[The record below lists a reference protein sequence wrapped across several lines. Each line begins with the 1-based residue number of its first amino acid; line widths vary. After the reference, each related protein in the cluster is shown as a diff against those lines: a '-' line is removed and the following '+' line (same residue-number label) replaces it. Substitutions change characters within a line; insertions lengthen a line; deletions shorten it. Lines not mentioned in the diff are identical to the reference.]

1 VPYPDAGV
9 CANANEVY
17 VTFNERVVTEWG
29 DVVKVV
35 GSAPELG
42 GWDVSKAVGMS
53 ASGYSQGRPIWS
65 ITVPIVKA
73 AGGGAVAYK
82 YVRVKAGGQVVW
94 EADPNRSLSLAGA
107 GVSRRECNGEGGGG
121 EQPGGAC
128 AAMKVDDVWR

>member
-1 VPYPDAGV
+1 VPYPDAAA
-9 CANANEVY
+9 CADANEVY
-17 VTFNERVVTEWG
+17 VTFTERVVTEWG
-29 DVVKVV
+29 DAVKVV

-42 GWDVSKAVGMS
+42 AWDVGRAVAMS
-53 ASGYSQGRPIWS
+53 ASGYAEGRPVWS
-65 ITVPIVKA
+65 ITVPIAKVG
-73 AGGGAVAYK
+73 AGQVAYK